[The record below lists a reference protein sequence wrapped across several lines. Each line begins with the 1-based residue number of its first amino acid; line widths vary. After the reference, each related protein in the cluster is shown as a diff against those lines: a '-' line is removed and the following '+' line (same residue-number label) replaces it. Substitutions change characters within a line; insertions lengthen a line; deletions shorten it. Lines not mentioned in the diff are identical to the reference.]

1 VDTTKLGVTEKVY
14 ASRNAMTYD
23 KIRAQD
29 INNITD
35 GSATTNIQDFREWNA
50 KPDNSWNNKTID
62 SRFYVAA
69 GKYVDKMNESYP
81 FLFKNKDAPWKTGD
95 VTLPGK
101 TDDLIKFVFECVSND
116 NLDFSLAL
124 FFRAFLTAGITDNN
138 SAQLNAFKYAGRG
151 ENFYAYQGFERSIG
165 FSFRVAAGSKEE
177 LFPMYNRLNALVS
190 QVYPD
195 YSSNGFMRAPLV
207 KITIGDYLYRM
218 PGLLENVNITVD
230 NGTPWEINLDNKED
244 LAQLP
249 QVVDVSVSFKPILSE
264 LPRRAYSKGSGVDYS
279 EFSSVDPNTK
289 INTMTSDITSE
300 FPKIIAN
307 NDKVIKTSGLPYT
320 YKTVANEEE
329 INNQYDYEEEE
340 RKRAKANFENLIY
353 LGGQPKDATQ
363 IFLKNE

>member
-1 VDTTKLGVTEKVY
+1 
-14 ASRNAMTYD
+14 M
-23 KIRAQD
+23 
-29 INNITD
+29 
-35 GSATTNIQDFREWNA
+35 
-50 KPDNSWNNKTID
+50 
-62 SRFYVAA
+62 
-69 GKYVDKMNESYP
+69 
-81 FLFKNKDAPWKTGD
+81 
-95 VTLPGK
+95 
-101 TDDLIKFVFECVSND
+101 
-116 NLDFSLAL
+116 
-124 FFRAFLTAGITDNN
+124 
-138 SAQLNAFKYAGRG
+138 
-151 ENFYAYQGFERSIG
+151 
-165 FSFRVAAGSKEE
+165 AAGSKEE